1 MIKRTNDK
9 CIKKER
15 EVEINL
21 EKQRQDFNSEKND
34 FEKEKQKFYEQKEE
48 YEKSCKI
55 KVKSLLDIANDI
67 NEINEIQEDTMC
79 KSEELFDIIKKL
91 TELSV

>member
-1 MIKRTNDK
+1 MYSCSTS
-9 CIKKER
+9 
-15 EVEINL
+15 
-21 EKQRQDFNSEKND
+21 SEKND
-34 FEKEKQKFYEQKEE
+34 FEKEKQKFYEQKIE

-55 KVKSLLDIANDI
+55 KVKNLLDIANDI